1 MMAQRLRCW
10 DLGACAVINA
20 PTANIVR
27 MNLDTPWLGG
37 LSPDHFMQRVWQ
49 RKPHVM
55 RGAITDGPF
64 IRQRELLALASR
76 GDVESR
82 LIQRTG
88 TQWTLQHGPFKR
100 RALPPLTQRQW
111 TLLVQGVDLHD
122 DAAHQLLQRFSFV
135 PWARLDDVMMS
146 LATDGGGVGPH
157 TDAYDVFL
165 LQLEGQRR
173 WRIGPV
179 AADEQQRFKPNK
191 PLKLLRSFKPTQ
203 TVTLDPGDMLYV
215 PPGWGHD
222 GVAVGLCTTASIG
235 FRAPLARELVAD
247 VLTRIVDAEQDDA
260 GAPSPRF
267 SDARGQASR
276 TPGAIPAALTAF
288 ALKSLQDAMDQPDA
302 LALAL
307 GETLTEP
314 KPNVVFEPASN
325 VHAKATTT
333 RTSSPARGTGWV
345 LDRRTRMLYDAQF
358 VFINGESFAARGRD
372 AQAMRHL
379 ADHRRLTLAQAQKLS
394 QAAASTLRAWQAAGW
409 LHAAPDTPTP

>member
-1 MMAQRLRCW
+1 
-10 DLGACAVINA
+10 
-20 PTANIVR
+20 
-27 MNLDTPWLGG
+27 MNLDTPWLGA
-37 LSPDHFMQRVWQ
+37 LSPNDFMRRVWQ

-55 RGAITDGPF
+55 RGVVADGPF
-64 IRQRELLALASR
+64 IQQRDLLALASR
-76 GDVESR
+76 DDVESR
-82 LIQRTG
+82 LIRRAG

-111 TLLVQGVDLHD
+111 TLLVQGVDLHN
-122 DAAHQLLQRFSFV
+122 DAAHRLLQRFAFV
-135 PWARLDDVMMS
+135 PWARLDDVMVS

-179 AADEQQRFKPNK
+179 AASEQQRFKPNK
-191 PLKLLRSFKPTQ
+191 PLKLLRNFKPTQ

-222 GVAVGLCTTASIG
+222 GVAVGTCTTASIG

-247 VLTRIVDAEQDDA
+247 VLTRIVEAEQDDG

-267 SDARGQASR
+267 SDARSQASL

-288 ALKSLQDAMDQPDA
+288 ALKSLQDALDQPDA

-314 KPNVVFEPASN
+314 KPNVVFEPAPTT
-325 VHAKATTT
+325 HRKA
-333 RTSSPARGTGWV
+333 SSASGGGWV

-379 ADHRRLTLAQAQKLS
+379 ADHRTLTLAQGQKLS
-394 QAAASTLRAWQAAGW
+394 QAAASTLRAWQKAGW
-409 LHAAPDTPTP
+409 LHAAPNLPTA

>member
-1 MMAQRLRCW
+1 
-10 DLGACAVINA
+10 
-20 PTANIVR
+20 
-27 MNLDTPWLGG
+27 MNLENPWLGG
-37 LSPDHFMQRVWQ
+37 LTPDTFMQQVWQ

-55 RGAITDGPF
+55 RAAIAGAPF
-64 IRQRELLALASR
+64 IKQRALLTLASR
-76 GDVESR
+76 DDVESR
-82 LIQRTG
+82 LIQRDG
-88 TQWTLQHGPFKR
+88 THWTLQHGPFKR
-100 RALPPLTQRQW
+100 RALPPITQRQW
-111 TLLVQGVDLHD
+111 TLLVQGVDLYD
-122 DAAHQLLQRFSFV
+122 DAAHQLLQRFAFV
-135 PWARLDDVMMS
+135 PWARLDDVMVS

-173 WRIGPV
+173 WRVGPV
-179 AADEQQRFKPNK
+179 QASEQQRFKPNQ
-191 PLKLLRSFKPTQ
+191 PLKLLRSFKPQ
-203 TVTLDPGDMLYV
+203 LTVTLDPGDMLYV

-222 GVAVGLCTTASIG
+222 GVAVGTCTTASIG

-247 VLTRIVDAEQDDA
+247 VLTRIVEAEQDNG

-267 SDARGQASR
+267 GDARGMASR

-288 ALKSLQDAMDQPDA
+288 ALKSLQDAMDAPDA

-314 KPNVVFEPASN
+314 KPNVVFEPSS
-325 VHAKATTT
+325 
-333 RTSSPARGTGWV
+333 TSSAAATVKTQAGRSSGLRTGLV

-379 ADHRRLTLAQAQKLS
+379 ADHRMLTLAQVQKLS
-394 QAAASTLRAWQAAGW
+394 QAAASTLLAWQSAGW
-409 LHAAPDTPTP
+409 LHAA